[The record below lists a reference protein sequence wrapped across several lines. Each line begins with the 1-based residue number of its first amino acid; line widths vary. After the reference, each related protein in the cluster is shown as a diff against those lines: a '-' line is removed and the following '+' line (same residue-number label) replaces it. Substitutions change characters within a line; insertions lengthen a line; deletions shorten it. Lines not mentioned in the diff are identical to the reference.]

1 MPMSRLCA
9 AYRGLGPR
17 GTPSLET
24 SPKYQI
30 RAARWRYK
38 ARAEELRAAVL
49 PRADQRRPC
58 EMARIHVDRNLT
70 GEQGDAADGAGLH
83 WGLEAISGQQPLRFC
98 TTPPLIAQLPEVDW
112 STHSARLVYCH
123 NFHGFHLTS
132 TRHTCAIGMGWS
144 EGGGAKQLLFSKSG
158 VTGAYEIAEGAK
170 LVAGFEQG
178 FNGIQS
184 ADRLYR

>member
-1 MPMSRLCA
+1 MQPIEVQVPVVREDSRLP
-9 AYRGLGPR
+9 RSIKFEKLVGDTKLGLR
-17 GTPSLET
+17 SC
-24 SPKYQI
+24 
-30 RAARWRYK
+30 RAA
-38 ARAEELRAAVL
+38 AL

-58 EMARIHVDRNLT
+58 EMARIQVDRNLT

-83 WGLEAISGQQPLRFC
+83 WGLEAISGQQPLNLC

-144 EGGGAKQLLFSKSG
+144 ERGGRTAF
-158 VTGAYEIAEGAK
+158 
-170 LVAGFEQG
+170 
-178 FNGIQS
+178 IQQVGCH
-184 ADRLYR
+184 RRI